1 MNSDP
6 INSKS
11 KRCSCD
17 FFHSSNCETI
27 LTNRRNQLKKWSRAT
42 TSFKLRHENSSPSS
56 RIVFDSSRKKK
67 FHEYA
72 KSLAYIGTMRIAGR
86 REGGGEGRRRGCT
99 LITSAKMVGRGDVYE
114 AVASNYA
121 LTAAVKASRLPTA
134 ILRNSCFRDVIG

>member
-1 MNSDP
+1 M
-6 INSKS
+6 I
-11 KRCSCD
+11 SCNN
-17 FFHSSNCETI
+17 FIRIT
-27 LTNRRNQLKKWSRAT
+27 
-42 TSFKLRHENSSPSS
+42 LRHENSSPSS

-86 REGGGEGRRRGCT
+86 REGGRRGCT

>member
-1 MNSDP
+1 M
-6 INSKS
+6 I
-11 KRCSCD
+11 SCNNFIQITTRKFVAKFKD
-17 FFHSSNCETI
+17 SFRFFE
-27 LTNRRNQLKKWSRAT
+27 
-42 TSFKLRHENSSPSS
+42 EEE
-56 RIVFDSSRKKK
+56 

-86 REGGGEGRRRGCT
+86 REGGGKGRRRGCT